1 MKFKG
6 SYIILGLVAI
16 LFVLM
21 VTFSPTVQSYIP
33 PTPAW
38 FRITSGG
45 LNVTAGNSSGIVNF
59 IAGTNITI
67 TPNYATNSI
76 TFSSS
81 SSIGDNGNIWDIN
94 CPAGE
99 FFNTFSNSTHPNF
112 TCGTPSGGSVDYTNI
127 AFTNET
133 NTFILPQ
140 NINHTLNLENPDAN
154 ILNEI
159 TGEINFTGRNDNN
172 DPVQYSRIFT
182 EVADPTAGAE
192 AGNVHFQV
200 QDYDGSLVDILRWDD
215 YNDSGWVFPR

>member
-6 SYIILGLVAI
+6 GHIILGLVAI

-67 TPNYATNSI
+67 TPDFATNSI

-81 SSIGDNGNIWDIN
+81 SGIGDTGNIWDIN

-99 FFNTFSNSTHPNF
+99 FFNVFSNSTHPNF
-112 TCGTPSGGSVDYTNI
+112 GCATTIGDNLGNHI
-127 AFTNET
+127 AT
-133 NTFILPQ
+133 Q
-140 NINHTLNLENPDAN
+140 NLN
-154 ILNEI
+154 
-159 TGEINFTGRNDNN
+159 
-172 DPVQYSRIFT
+172 
-182 EVADPTAGAE
+182 
-192 AGNVHFQV
+192 
-200 QDYDGSLVDILRWDD
+200 
-215 YNDSGWVFPR
+215 